1 MTSIRLWLAGTVIFV
16 GLGRLAG
23 TVTSADEAVHS
34 AARQSL
40 SSDNYLCVSFP
51 GRDRN
56 CVSEK
61 MSLVLLT
68 HKTEYSPTEQIT
80 ILKNSC
86 RVLDIFVV
94 VVALLIRA

>member
-1 MTSIRLWLAGTVIFV
+1 MW
-16 GLGRLAG
+16 LGRLAG
-23 TVTSADEAVHS
+23 TVTSEDEAVHS

-61 MSLVLLT
+61 MSLVLLA
-68 HKTEYSPTEQIT
+68 HKTEYTPTEQCSNVLK
-80 ILKNSC
+80 ILK
-86 RVLDIFVV
+86 D
-94 VVALLIRA
+94 